1 MEGLVALFIILVAV
15 LVAVALAKWESER
28 SRVERFRA
36 GTSVEG
42 GTFKL
47 PTTVDVELGRVEVKG
62 FWTGSPVTVSVGIGG
77 APAHAPA
84 GRRRY
89 VAELT
94 VSPVERLSTSSL
106 DLGKLCSEGYYLA
119 LKGDGT
125 LLLRAPG
132 FRVASGEYE
141 GVVGVCLDPSKVP
154 IRVAPLEV
162 LEGDE
167 SARGEVALDGSS
179 IRGRVTWVFRAQV
192 VRRFIYDRGSGV
204 YKVVE
209 EYASKPKARAA
220 RLEVY
225 GDTGRGYVRVVVAEA
240 TRPNEEAR
248 GELPYVGGRR
258 ILVLSKGWLEHGGA
272 GDVARE
278 LGVEPP
284 LVLGYSAGAL
294 KARLVLDI
302 PFGADR
308 VAEVEL

>member
-1 MEGLVALFIILVAV
+1 MEGLVALLILLALV
-15 LVAVALAKWESER
+15 LVAVALATQESER
-28 SRVERFRA
+28 SRVERFKT
-36 GTSVEG
+36 GVYVEG
-42 GTFKL
+42 DLLKL
-47 PTTVDVELGRVEVKG
+47 PTAVDLELGSVELRS

-77 APAHAPA
+77 APAHTPA

-94 VSPVERLSTSSL
+94 VNPAERLYTSSL
-106 DLGKLCSEGYYLA
+106 DLSKLCSGSYYLA

-154 IRVAPLEV
+154 TRVATLEV

-167 SARGEVALDGSS
+167 SARGEVTLDGSG

-192 VRRFIYDRGSGV
+192 VRRFTYDKDSGV
-204 YKVVE
+204 YRVVE

-220 RLEVY
+220 RLEVC
-225 GDTGRGYVRVVVAEA
+225 GDTGRGHVCVRVAEA
-240 TRPNEEAR
+240 TKPNEGAR

-258 ILVLSKGWLEHGGA
+258 VLILSRRWLEYEGVRA
-272 GDVARE
+272 LARE
-278 LGVEPP
+278 LVVEPP
-284 LVLGYSAGAL
+284 SVLGYSAKL
-294 KARLVLDI
+294 
-302 PFGADR
+302 
-308 VAEVEL
+308 